1 MLIRLKKME
10 KECILRI
17 NSGTQGKLKK
27 KKSRLS
33 LRYLLDSEMQKQ
45 SKQFD
50 VGVRGKPTW
59 GNGTLKIIRT
69 LMCLKLGAI

>member
-1 MLIRLKKME
+1 ME

-27 KKSRLS
+27 KSRLS
-33 LRYLLDSEMQKQ
+33 LRCLLDSEMQKQ